1 MRHVLKS
8 ELLQALFDTVR
19 KLDEVKFVNPEP
31 EMVNLRRILLNKIA
45 EIEWQDSDDFPMA
58 A

>member
-31 EMVNLRRILLNKIA
+31 KIVNLRRILLNKIA

>member
-31 EMVNLRRILLNKIA
+31 EIVNLRRILLNKIA

>member
-8 ELLQALFDTVR
+8 ELLQVLFDTVR

-31 EMVNLRRILLNKIA
+31 KIVNLRRILLNKIA